1 MRSRWRVLSAAAAG
15 TALAVVYHRIVRP
28 WHRHWGTTEQELRRE
43 WPGDA
48 LVPNACGDQTHALT
62 INAPAAEIWPWIVQ
76 IGQDRAG
83 FYSYTPLENIV
94 GCEMRNADRI
104 VSEWQQ
110 RQVGDMVWMTP
121 KHKFRGV
128 GRMEVAL
135 LEPERAMILIP
146 PRDVPPSLSI
156 SGGVKATWGFILD
169 PIDEHSTRLIMR
181 ARAESSPR
189 LRDRMVGYAFW
200 EPAHF
205 VMERKMMLAIKQRA
219 ETTSRPRTL
228 RSYAKTGAS
237 T

>member
-62 INAPAAEIWPWIVQ
+62 INAPAAAIWPWIVQ

-121 KHKFRGV
+121 KHKFRGC
-128 GRMEVAL
+128 GANG
-135 LEPERAMILIP
+135 
-146 PRDVPPSLSI
+146 
-156 SGGVKATWGFILD
+156 SGTSG
-169 PIDEHSTRLIMR
+169 
-181 ARAESSPR
+181 ARACHDPDTTARCSS
-189 LRDRMVGYAFW
+189 LTQ
-200 EPAHF
+200 H
-205 VMERKMMLAIKQRA
+205 QRRCKGHMGFH
-219 ETTSRPRTL
+219 S
-228 RSYAKTGAS
+228 
-237 T
+237 